1 MKIFKTCNKQ
11 CSFSENSL
19 AYWLILYELLYQIS
33 FCDMFFYLSN
43 LIVSKCQR
51 SHINSYFYLHQ
62 DHLNLY
68 SDLLLQ
74 VYFRSCFCS
83 VFNILS
89 DKINIFFGLLLTAS
103 LYVGLIFCLNIGL
116 SCCPVLLL
124 AEGETVFCDLSWFH
138 FYLDVNLY

>member
-1 MKIFKTCNKQ
+1 
-11 CSFSENSL
+11 
-19 AYWLILYELLYQIS
+19 
-33 FCDMFFYLSN
+33 MFFYLSN

-116 SCCPVLLL
+116 FCCPVLLL

-138 FYLDVNLY
+138 FYLDVNLYQCSFYRFLSVYSFSSSQIQDCPISNQAMSIHHWS